1 MPAPIIEEA
10 SFNNKTLSLKFD
22 TDLFSESLPTAKS
35 FTVKLDGRVVK
46 IAKGS
51 DKKDL
56 IALDT
61 NDRSLLK
68 ITLEEEPLQGQAL
81 VITYRDK
88 SIANDTIDVL
98 QNAEDRIDVATFS
111 LPIDTSEGTPR
122 PKLADDGLAI
132 VNERELTLT
141 FDTDLDGTGVG
152 AKSFIVR
159 ANGQVLRTSK
169 IDGVAVKDKVV
180 TLKLDDPI
188 LSGQQVSVEYKDKS
202 SKDDPNGVLQTKTAS
217 TGTGTSSGGVDVA
230 SFVTT
235 LKAEIDDIAPPKLA
249 DTDAMIIGEDGRT
262 LTLTFDQPL
271 DKDTLPDAK
280 AFTVKAAG
288 SAVLR
293 IGDLTAPT
301 DTTKAIALGTDP
313 TTLVI
318 KLLDPIA
325 KDQLVSLTYK
335 DPKATDD
342 TAKVLQ
348 SVFNK
353 DKKTGGID
361 VATFSVSAEATDVDV
376 EIPALAESDSA
387 VMENSK
393 TIKLT
398 FSSDLDIT
406 TLPTSKGF
414 SVIVNNQTVKVTEVK
429 KGASD
434 AEILVGL
441 EKHVVKGD
449 QVGIS
454 YKDPSAKDDIK
465 NVLQHKENKIDVA
478 SFNHWVVN
486 NDLDSSRPGIKESEM
501 QPFTATTNSKIK
513 LTFDSDID
521 VTALTNP
528 TLAKAFTVKI
538 DNKNIKL
545 AASNPITADGS
556 DAIIL
561 TLDQK
566 VASGQKVSVSYKDP
580 SVKDDEALQAP
591 KVGSGAT
598 QTGGED
604 VLSFVTA
611 VKNSSED
618 ESQKQPVLS
627 SFLIKDYVAPPQP
640 ADDTG
645 TTGTGTTGTGTG
657 TTGTGTTGT
666 GTTGT
671 GTTGT
676 TTTTPDANHTATAT
690 LDLVFN
696 QELNNTTLNLKN
708 FQVKV
713 AGKAATI
720 KESTISENTLTLK
733 LEWDVK
739 KLKID
744 SKTFDI
750 NQSLSFSYKD
760 PKPTDDTTGVLEG
773 KENGLDVG
781 SISHSLL
788 FGVATGTKGH
798 DLFCVNPDAE
808 TPVTEFTGGKGND
821 LILTNGETLTINFAN
836 SASENGVDQIVGF
849 SGGKLKFGTFV
860 SGGLGTTDAK
870 PIPEGTTEID
880 ISGKVALVKADSSVI
895 TTNDV
900 SSWFGKKETFKDL
913 ADKSN
918 AVVLV
923 GEGSSDV
930 NIYYVTGSSKGI
942 EKVSLVGVM
951 LGSSIDDFDT
961 SMF

>member
-1 MPAPIIEEA
+1 MPAPLIEEA
-10 SFNNKTLSLKFD
+10 SVSNKTISLKFD
-22 TDLFSESLPTAKS
+22 SDLFSSGLPTAKS

-46 IAKGS
+46 IAKGT

-61 NDRSLLK
+61 ADPSIVKL
-68 ITLEEEPLQGQAL
+68 TLEEEPLQGQAL
-81 VITYRDK
+81 VVTYRDK
-88 SIANDTIDVL
+88 TIANDTTEVL
-98 QNAEDRIDVATFS
+98 QNREDRLDVATFS
-111 LPIDTSEGTPR
+111 IPISTEDATPR
-122 PKLADDGLAI
+122 PKLADDGVFI
-132 VNERELTLT
+132 VHERELTLS
-141 FDTDLDGTGVG
+141 FDSDLDGTGVS
-152 AKSFIVR
+152 AKNFVIR
-159 ANGQVLRTSK
+159 ADGQILRISK
-169 IDGVAVKDKVV
+169 TDGVVIKDKVV
-180 TLKLDDPI
+180 TLKLDDPM
-188 LSGQQVSVEYKDKS
+188 LSGQQVSIEYKDKS
-202 SKDDPNGVLQTKTAS
+202 AKDDPNGVLQTKT
-217 TGTGTSSGGVDVA
+217 TTTGTSSGGVDVA
-230 SFVTT
+230 SFTATV
-235 LKAEIDDIAPPKLA
+235 KAEIDEVKPPKLVE
-249 DTDAMIIGEDGRT
+249 TDALLIGEDGRT
-262 LTLTFDQPL
+262 LTLTFDSAL

-280 AFTVKAAG
+280 AFTVRANNIIP
-288 SAVLR
+288 LR

-301 DTTKAIALGTDP
+301 DSTKAIALGSDP

-325 KDQLVSLTYK
+325 KDQLVSVSYK
-335 DPKATDD
+335 DPKPTDD

-348 SVFNK
+348 SVF
-353 DKKTGGID
+353 DTTKKTGGID
-361 VATFSVSAEATDVDV
+361 VVSFKVQAEATDVDV
-376 EIPALAESDSA
+376 EIPTLESDSA
-387 VMENSK
+387 TMQDSK

-398 FSSDLDIT
+398 FSNDLDTT
-406 TLPTSKGF
+406 TLPTTKAFGI
-414 SVIVNNQTVKVTEVK
+414 IVNDQAVKATDVK
-429 KGASD
+429 KGGLD
-434 AEILVGL
+434 TEILITL

-449 QVGIS
+449 QIGIS
-454 YKDPSAKDDIK
+454 YKDPSTKDDAK
-465 NVLQHKENKIDVA
+465 AVLQHKDNKIDVA

-486 NDLDSSRPGIKESEM
+486 NELEGSRPKIVSAEM
-501 QPFTATTNSKIK
+501 QEFTATANSKIK

-528 TLAKAFTVKI
+528 ALAKAFTVKV
-538 DNKNIKL
+538 DNKNVKL
-545 AASNPITADGS
+545 ATGSSITADGTN
-556 DAIIL
+556 AVVL

-566 VASGQKVSVSYKDP
+566 IASGQKVSVSYKDP
-580 SVKDDEALQAP
+580 SVKDDEALQAA

-604 VLSFVTA
+604 VMSFIIAVNNTTEQKKPVLTSFV
-611 VKNSSED
+611 
-618 ESQKQPVLS
+618 
-627 SFLIKDYVAPPQP
+627 IKDYVAPPQP
-640 ADDTG
+640 TDDSGSGTTG
-645 TTGTGTTGTGTG
+645 TTTGSTGSTGTGTTG
-657 TTGTGTTGT
+657 
-666 GTTGT
+666 
-671 GTTGT
+671 

-690 LDLVFN
+690 VEFTFS
-696 QELNNTTLNLKN
+696 QELNTATLSPKNL
-708 FQVKV
+708 QVKV

-720 KESTISENTLTLK
+720 KESTISEDKLTLK

-760 PKPTDDTTGVLEG
+760 PKPTDDSTGVLES
-773 KENGLDVG
+773 KENGLDVDSMNYG
-781 SISHSLL
+781 LL
-788 FGVATGTKGH
+788 FGVKTGTKGS
-798 DLFCVNPDAE
+798 DLFIVNSDAD

-821 LILTNGETLTINFAN
+821 LILTNGNPLTINFSN

-849 SGGKLKFGTFV
+849 AGGKLKFGSFV
-860 SGGLGTTDAK
+860 SGGLATTDAK